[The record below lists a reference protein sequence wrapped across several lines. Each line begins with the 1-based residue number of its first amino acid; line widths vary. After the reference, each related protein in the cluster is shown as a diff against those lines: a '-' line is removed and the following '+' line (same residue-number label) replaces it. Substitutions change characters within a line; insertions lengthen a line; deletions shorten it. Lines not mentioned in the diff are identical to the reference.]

1 METELNKEI
10 ESKKSKLNKTWNEK
24 FRISNKNFEE
34 SYTADYDWILFWNK
48 IKELDHSVKESANCK
63 TSQNKVAEHAGD
75 LGHYKKDNIIN
86 NWIFTTLFS
95 LAAWQP
101 APY

>member
-1 METELNKEI
+1 M
-10 ESKKSKLNKTWNEK
+10 
-24 FRISNKNFEE
+24 
-34 SYTADYDWILFWNK
+34 
-48 IKELDHSVKESANCK
+48 DHSVKESANCK